1 MQHLKQL
8 KSGFSVLIRVDNL
21 LLSAMKINKLCV
33 PWTTKPVKWA
43 ILLFFFF

>member
-21 LLSAMKINKLCV
+21 LSSAMKINKLCV
-33 PWTTKPVKWA
+33 YLYVTLDHKTS
-43 ILLFFFF
+43 L